1 MRILKELVDAQ
12 LIIIYLEV
20 NMENESKNAANLCAK
35 QKVKIV
41 PLNTTHGGRPTL
53 MKEENSIDN

>member
-35 QKVKIV
+35 
-41 PLNTTHGGRPTL
+41 
-53 MKEENSIDN
+53 